1 MSNSM
6 LFRQIFQVACVVC
19 MLVVC
24 TTQALAQQSQAPAI
38 ADSESSIDLEEY
50 FRRNPGNLSETSAK
64 VVGSANSVVV
74 KGIRALT
81 INGILRVDALLFN
94 DRGRRDIVNYRLR
107 WLDKKGMMFGQYGSW
122 EVIALDGKQQ
132 CILSFRAPSD
142 EVTDFRIELKLP

>member
-1 MSNSM
+1 MSNSPF
-6 LFRQIFQVACVVC
+6 LRQIFQVFFVVSLLAACA
-19 MLVVC
+19 
-24 TTQALAQQSQAPAI
+24 TQVPAQQSQAPVV
-38 ADSESSIDLEEY
+38 ADSEASIDLEEY

-81 INGILRVDALLFN
+81 INGILRVDALFFN

-107 WLDKKGMMFGQYGSW
+107 WLDKKGMMFGQYGTW
-122 EVIALDGKQQ
+122 EVIALDGQQ
-132 CILSFRAPSD
+132 QSILSFRAPSD